1 MPNRHLERSGC
12 RRREA
17 DLLTDALGVA
27 KVINA
32 GGVEVGAIA
41 VAVTTVVEGGAG
53 QPGCGP
59 GWVWHLELA
68 RLPEADAV
76 GLKRGAWERK
86 RNCDNR
92 FVASNVE
99 GREREESGVCLVCE
113 TLDV

>member
-53 QPGCGP
+53 QPGCG
-59 GWVWHLELA
+59 WHLELA
-68 RLPEADAV
+68 TVDGC
-76 GLKRGAWERK
+76 GLGM
-86 RNCDNR
+86 
-92 FVASNVE
+92 
-99 GREREESGVCLVCE
+99 
-113 TLDV
+113 